1 MRISLLAASVL
12 LLVSSSSL
20 FATPVQW
27 TVASGGD
34 GNYFDYVTNPNITW
48 DDANAAAQA
57 MVFDGVHGFLTT
69 DTSAAETTFL
79 ASTFNYLGST
89 AFQGG
94 WLGGFQN
101 TSSPDY
107 SEPAGGWQW
116 VTGEPWVYTNWFPG
130 EPDNA
135 GGDQNYLRI
144 NSPAFGWDDMSD
156 NPYNP
161 SVQYISGYF
170 VEYAVPEPAS
180 FAVIIGGAVL
190 LLGKRATRR
199 ERRTGT

>member
-1 MRISLLAASVL
+1 MRTSLGP
-12 LLVSSSSL
+12 
-20 FATPVQW
+20 TP
-27 TVASGGD
+27 T
-34 GNYFDYVTNPNITW
+34 PRHRRL
-48 DDANAAAQA
+48 
-57 MVFDGVHGFLTT
+57 VFDGVHGFLTT
-69 DTSAAETTFL
+69 DTSTAETSFL
-79 ASTFNYLGST
+79 ATTFGYLGDT

-116 VTGEPWVYTNWFPG
+116 VTGEPWSYTNWFPT

-144 NSPAFGWDDMSD
+144 NSPAFGWDDMQD
-156 NPYNP
+156 DPYNP

-180 FAVIIGGAVL
+180 LGVLAVCGSMFL
-190 LLGKRATRR
+190 SRR
-199 ERRTGT
+199 R